1 VQSLRHNSDCLISAD
16 VAGAHCIEEE
26 EEEEL
31 YKLLPANKAD
41 HLCQRMART
50 TGAFICP

>member
-1 VQSLRHNSDCLISAD
+1 MY
-16 VAGAHCIEEE
+16 GAKQRSSCWSPLGMQARAEAQAE

-41 HLCQRMART
+41 LLC
-50 TGAFICP
+50 